1 MFPEHN
7 KEPGIFTTHSRTIG
21 KYKRWKTEV
30 KELGNRKEDE
40 AGRNRKE
47 REIIEEGKEL
57 KKEKRK

>member
-1 MFPEHN
+1 M
-7 KEPGIFTTHSRTIG
+7 G

-30 KELGNRKEDE
+30 KELGNRNEDE

-57 KKEKRK
+57 KKGKRK